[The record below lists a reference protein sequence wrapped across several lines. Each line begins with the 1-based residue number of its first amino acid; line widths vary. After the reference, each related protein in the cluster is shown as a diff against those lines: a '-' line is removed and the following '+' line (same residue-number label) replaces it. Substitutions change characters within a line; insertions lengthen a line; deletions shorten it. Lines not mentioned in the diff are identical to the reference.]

1 MEEESYKVLI
11 DEVDR
16 LSNYINDQN
25 KVVNSKVTSTSK
37 AVIVRVVTDKLPR
50 SILTVISD
58 RQSGDREDVLYKV
71 AGVLSTIKDM
81 EDLPSIMESVVTTR
95 GSLWST

>member
-11 DEVDR
+11 EEVDR

-58 RQSGDREDVLYKV
+58 RQSSDREDVLYKV

-95 GSLWST
+95 SSL